1 MVYTFQEF
9 LITTLVAFHF
19 QLHKRRR
26 RRLLLFITT
35 VMPLTGFCILILAG
49 IEKAP
54 HTGRLRFKFMSEE
67 EESELCDLAFKNEVE
82 KYKNNFLSLD
92 RLESK
97 LVYHVASNLVKGLN
111 DDLMTLK
118 SFKNLSDK
126 ESGEKA
132 ANIIE
137 ENVDNMSDKNT
148 NIQQGEKNPK
158 HFEIYVIEE
167 DDVFNAVSFGASKKI
182 VIFTGWLK
190 LINYDEEYLAFTL
203 SHEIAHIIQGHSSE
217 PFGISQILF
226 MFADTAR
233 TLLWFP
239 FLSALGP
246 LINDYLNSATESLI
260 EKYTTGRYNQR
271 AEKEADIVGLQL
283 MALSGYHPK
292 KAVELWK
299 YLSSLNNPI
308 KTETHLQDNV
318 IIEEEIVRTDGI
330 EENYPLIQ
338 NLQDFF
344 ASHPLDEVR
353 ADYLLDMLPEAEK
366 IYDEVANKGGNAI
379 SFIIDNHV
387 EELNEPIKTIKNTEE
402 QIMSRIW
409 NSLRYLIGLNPES

>member
-1 MVYTFQEF
+1 
-9 LITTLVAFHF
+9 
-19 QLHKRRR
+19 
-26 RRLLLFITT
+26 
-35 VMPLTGFCILILAG
+35 
-49 IEKAP
+49 
-54 HTGRLRFKFMSEE
+54 
-67 EESELCDLAFKNEVE
+67 
-82 KYKNNFLSLD
+82 
-92 RLESK
+92 
-97 LVYHVASNLVKGLN
+97 
-111 DDLMTLK
+111 
-118 SFKNLSDK
+118 
-126 ESGEKA
+126 
-132 ANIIE
+132 
-137 ENVDNMSDKNT
+137 
-148 NIQQGEKNPK
+148 
-158 HFEIYVIEE
+158 
-167 DDVFNAVSFGASKKI
+167 
-182 VIFTGWLK
+182 GWLK